1 MRYSKDSVTFSET
14 PDHLNVFRPV
24 TRSSQDT
31 PLIAQFV
38 IHCTPSPCR
47 GDLTSLSACCCC
59 CCCCC
64 LDFLSSSSSWA
75 SDSATRNA
83 HTIMLNATEGA
94 GGFGCVQQQGAIKC
108 TDTNKW
114 LKRRNSDNISKFIQI
129 LKDLLSRLLSWE
141 SSRLLFRRCCV
152 RISASTSAALT
163 VSYCVVFL
171 RTSRLLPRYYFDYT
185 PTTWFQIL
193 YSCSPFWLK

>member
-1 MRYSKDSVTFSET
+1 MELYLHSPYPYAFMRYSKDSVTFSET

-94 GGFGCVQQQGAIKC
+94 GGVRLCAAARGNKMHRYKQMIK
-108 TDTNKW
+108 KE
-114 LKRRNSDNISKFIQI
+114 KQ
-129 LKDLLSRLLSWE
+129 
-141 SSRLLFRRCCV
+141 
-152 RISASTSAALT
+152 
-163 VSYCVVFL
+163 
-171 RTSRLLPRYYFDYT
+171 
-185 PTTWFQIL
+185 
-193 YSCSPFWLK
+193 